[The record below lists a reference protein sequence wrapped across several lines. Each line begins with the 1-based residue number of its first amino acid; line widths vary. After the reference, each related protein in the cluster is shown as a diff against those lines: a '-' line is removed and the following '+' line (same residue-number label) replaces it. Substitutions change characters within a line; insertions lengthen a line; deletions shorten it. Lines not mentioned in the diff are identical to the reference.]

1 MIQLSERV
9 LALEESATIAMA
21 AKSRAMKQQ
30 GIDVISL
37 SLGEPDF
44 GTPKHIQEAGKKAID
59 EGYSHYTPVPG
70 YLVLREAIS
79 EKFKRDNNLDYQPEQ
94 IVTSTGAKQTLV
106 NLMMVLIN
114 PGDEVIIPA
123 PFWVSYA
130 GQVKLMQGKVVAVKA
145 GIENDFKITP
155 EQLEAA
161 ITDKTK
167 AFIFSSPCNPTG
179 SVYSQAELD
188 GLAEVFAKHP
198 HIIIIADEIYELINF
213 IGKHVSIGNAEAIKD
228 RVVTVNGISKG
239 FAMTGWRLGYMG
251 APLAIAKACSKMQGQ
266 FTSATSAVT
275 QRATI
280 AALCAGYSASYTM
293 RDEFLR
299 RRDFVGELL
308 RSIDGLKVNT
318 PEGAFYYFPD
328 VSAFYGK
335 ANGDFKINNN
345 NDVANYLLEKA
356 HVATVSGQAFG
367 NDNCIRLSYA
377 SSEKQLREACTRMK
391 KAFDEL
397 TF

>member
-1 MIQLSERV
+1 LLRPN
-9 LALEESATIAMA
+9 TY
-21 AKSRAMKQQ
+21 K
-30 GIDVISL
+30 
-37 SLGEPDF
+37 
-44 GTPKHIQEAGKKAID
+44 KH
-59 EGYSHYTPVPG
+59 
-70 YLVLREAIS
+70 
-79 EKFKRDNNLDYQPEQ
+79 NLDYTPEQ

-106 NLMMVLIN
+106 NLMMVLVN

-130 GQVKLMQGKVVAVKA
+130 GQVELMEGKVVQVKA

-155 EQLEAA
+155 DQLEAA

-198 HIIIIADEIYELINF
+198 NIIIIADEIYELINF

-251 APLAIAKACSKMQGQ
+251 
-266 FTSATSAVT
+266 
-275 QRATI
+275 I
-280 AALCAGYSASYTM
+280 AALKAGYDASYTM

-299 RRDFVGELL
+299 RRNFVGELL
-308 RSIDGLKVNT
+308 RSIKGLKVNT

-335 ANGDFKINNN
+335 ANGDIKINNN
-345 NDVANYLLEKA
+345 NDVANYLLEKG

-377 SSEKQLREACTRMK
+377 SSEEQLREACARMK

-397 TF
+397 S

>member
-9 LALEESATIAMA
+9 LALEESATIAMS
-21 AKSRAMKQQ
+21 AKSREMKQK

-70 YLVLREAIS
+70 YLALREAIS
-79 EKFKRDNNLDYQPEQ
+79 EKFKRDNNLAYSPNQ

-130 GQVKLMQGKVVAVKA
+130 GQVELMQGKVVQVKA

-155 EQLEAA
+155 DQLEAA
-161 ITDKTK
+161 ITNKTK

-179 SVYSQAELD
+179 SVYSMAELES
-188 GLAEVFAKHP
+188 LAEIFAKHP
-198 HIIIIADEIYELINF
+198 NIIIIADEIYELINF
-213 IGKHVSIGNAEAIKD
+213 IGKHVSIGNIEAIKD

-251 APLAIAKACSKMQGQ
+251 APLPIAKACSKMQGQ
-266 FTSATSAVT
+266 FTSGTSAVT

-280 AALCAGYSASYTM
+280 TALQSDYSASLAM

-328 VSAFYGK
+328 VRAFYGK
-335 ANGDFKINNN
+335 VNGDFVINNN
-345 NDVANYLLEKA
+345 NDIANYLLEKA
-356 HVATVSGQAFG
+356 HVATVSGQSFG

-377 SSEKQLREACTRMK
+377 SSEEQLREACARMK

-397 TF
+397 S

>member
-9 LALEESATIAMA
+9 LALEESATIAMS
-21 AKSRAMKQQ
+21 AKSRAMKQK

-44 GTPKHIQEAGKKAID
+44 GTPKHIQEAGKQAID
-59 EGYSHYTPVPG
+59 DGYSHYTPVPG
-70 YLVLREAIS
+70 YLDLREAIS
-79 EKFKRDNNLDYQPEQ
+79 EKFKRDNNLTYSPEQ

-106 NLMMVLIN
+106 NLMMVLVN

-130 GQVKLMQGKVVAVKA
+130 GQVELMQGKVVQVKA
-145 GIENDFKITP
+145 NIENDFKITP
-155 EQLEAA
+155 DQLEAA

-167 AFIFSSPCNPTG
+167 AFVFSSPCNPTG
-179 SVYSQAELD
+179 SVYSKAELA

-198 HIIIIADEIYELINF
+198 NIIIISDEIYELINF
-213 IGKHVSIGNAEAIKD
+213 IGNHESIGANESIKNQ
-228 RVVTVNGISKG
+228 VVTVNGISKG

-251 APLAIAKACSKMQGQ
+251 APLAIAKACGKMQGQ
-266 FTSATSAVT
+266 FTSGTSAVT

-280 AALCAGYSASYTM
+280 AALKADYAPSYKM

-299 RRDFVGELL
+299 RRNFVGELL
-308 RSIDGLKVNT
+308 GSIEGLKINI

-335 ANGDFKINNN
+335 ANGDYTINNN
-345 NDVANYLLEKA
+345 NDVANYLLEKG
-356 HVATVSGQAFG
+356 HVATVSGAAFG

-377 SSEKQLREACTRMK
+377 SSEEQLREACARMK
-391 KAFDEL
+391 KAFEEL
-397 TF
+397 S